1 MASQRLGTQIRREQI
16 AEAALRLVGD
26 QGLKGLRLAALARRV
41 GIVPSAIYRHFK
53 GKEELLDAM
62 VDLFQ
67 KKVIANVQTV
77 RQESQD
83 PLEQMRRLLMRHVE
97 LIRENQALPRII
109 FSEEVHHR
117 SFSRRSK
124 LLGIIRALLG
134 EVESMV
140 REGQRQGL
148 VRTELDPSTLAL
160 VFLGLFQPAAVLWH
174 LSQGEFDVT
183 RHARR
188 AWEVFRKGVETGGL
202 QGAQ

>member
-26 QGLKGLRLAALARRV
+26 QGLKGLRLDALARRV

-77 RQESQD
+77 KQESQD

>member
-1 MASQRLGTQIRREQI
+1 MAFQRLGTEIRREQI

-117 SFSRRSK
+117 SFSRRYK
-124 LLGIIRALLG
+124 LLGIMRALLG